1 LVRLANLQ
9 EAAVALERLR
19 SWMVEKLNPAQPI
32 IASDEGS
39 SVQSTQR
46 ITSYRNAFRN
56 IDSVN
61 RAVNMVVSACSSLD
75 YDIKDKIHDGVVN
88 GIRQKTLNTLLNFRP
103 NPYQS
108 AQDFRRELFKDLLL
122 DGNAFVHFDG
132 TFMYHLPADN
142 VEILTDPRTFIRGY
156 KYNVGVTFPEQDV
169 FYFKDINSNSI
180 YRGSS
185 RLEACLDNIDIL
197 YSMQEFQQKFFEN
210 GTIFGLVL
218 TSENTLSPQAKEKT
232 LAYWQQR
239 YNAKSGGR
247 RPIILDSGLKPYKLQ
262 DQKFSDL
269 DFDLAIKTHTERIMT
284 AVGVPPILLMGG
296 NNANIAPNLRLFY
309 METVLPIVKLYVS
322 SLERYFGYDVE
333 AITSS
338 VSALQPDV
346 GEIAKYHSTLVNGG
360 IITPNEA
367 RQELRYPKLD
377 GQDTIRIPA
386 NIAGSAADPSQG
398 GRPSTTRE

>member
-1 LVRLANLQ
+1 MATTIDRF
-9 EAAVALERLR
+9 RGWIR
-19 SWMVEKLNPAQPI
+19 EKLNPAQALI
-32 IASDEGS
+32 HTDEGTHIGTES
-39 SVQSTQR
+39 R
-46 ITSYRNAFRN
+46 IVNFRNAFRN

-61 RAVNMVVSACSSLD
+61 RAVNMIISATSSLD
-75 YDIKDKIHDGVVN
+75 YDVKDKVNEGVVN
-88 GIRQKTLNTLLNFRP
+88 GIRQKTLVNLLNFRP

-108 AQDFRRELFKDLLL
+108 AQDFRRELFKDILL
-122 DGNAFVHFDG
+122 DGNAFIHFDG
-132 TFMYHLPADN
+132 VFMYHLPAEN
-142 VEILTDPRTFIRGY
+142 VEILSDPKTFIRGY
-156 KYNVGVTFPEQDV
+156 RYNGQVLFEERDV
-169 FYFKDINSNSI
+169 FYFKDVSSTSI
-180 YRGSS
+180 YRGAS
-185 RLEACLDNIDIL
+185 RLESCMDNISTL
-197 YSMQEFQQKFFEN
+197 YAMQEFQQKFFEN

-218 TSENTLSPQAKEKT
+218 TSENTLSQQAKEKT

-239 YNAKSGGR
+239 YNSKSGGK
-247 RPIILDSGLKPYKLQ
+247 RPIILDSGLKPHRLSEQNFK
-262 DQKFSDL
+262 DL
-269 DFDLAIKTHTERIMT
+269 DFDVAIRTHNERI
-284 AVGVPPILLMGG
+284 VSSLGVPPLLLNGG

-309 METVLPIVKLYVS
+309 LETVLPIVRLYIS
-322 SLERYFGYDVE
+322 SIERYFGYDVE

-346 GEIAKYHSTLVNGG
+346 GELAKYHSTLVNGG

>member
-1 LVRLANLQ
+1 
-9 EAAVALERLR
+9 VATAINRLR
-19 SWMVEKLNPAQPI
+19 GWIVEKLNPAQPLI
-32 IASDEGS
+32 HTDEGTHIGTES
-39 SVQSTQR
+39 R
-46 ITSYRNAFRN
+46 IVNFRNAFRN

-61 RAVNMVVSACSSLD
+61 RAVNMIISATSSLD
-75 YDIKDKIHDGVVN
+75 YDVKDKVNEGVVS
-88 GIRQKTLNTLLNFRP
+88 GIRQKTLVNLLNFRP

-122 DGNAFVHFDG
+122 DGNAFIHFDG
-132 TFMYHLPADN
+132 VFMYHLPAEN
-142 VEILTDPRTFIRGY
+142 VEIISDPKTFIRGY
-156 KYNVGVTFPEQDV
+156 RYNGQVLFEERDV
-169 FYFKDINSNSI
+169 FYFKDVSSTSI
-180 YRGSS
+180 YRGAS
-185 RLEACLDNIDIL
+185 RLESCMSNISTL
-197 YSMQEFQQKFFEN
+197 YAMQEFQQKFFEN

-218 TSENTLSPQAKEKT
+218 TSENTLSQQAKEKT

-239 YNAKSGGR
+239 YNSKSGGK
-247 RPIILDSGLKPYKLQ
+247 RPIILDSGLKPHRLSEQNFK
-262 DQKFSDL
+262 DL
-269 DFDLAIKTHTERIMT
+269 DFDVAIKTHNERIISSL
-284 AVGVPPILLMGG
+284 GVPPLLLNGG

-309 METVLPIVKLYVS
+309 LETVLPIVKLYISAV
-322 SLERYFGYDVE
+322 ERYFGYDVE

-346 GEIAKYHSTLVNGG
+346 GELAKYHSTLVNGG

>member
-1 LVRLANLQ
+1 MATAIN
-9 EAAVALERLR
+9 RLR
-19 SWMVEKLNPAQPI
+19 GWIVEKLNPAQPLI
-32 IASDEGS
+32 HTDEGTHIGTES
-39 SVQSTQR
+39 R
-46 ITSYRNAFRN
+46 IVNFRNAFRN

-61 RAVNMVVSACSSLD
+61 RAVNMIISATSSLD
-75 YDIKDKIHDGVVN
+75 YDVKDKVNEGVVS
-88 GIRQKTLNTLLNFRP
+88 GIRQKTLVNLLNFRP

-122 DGNAFVHFDG
+122 DGNAFIHFDG
-132 TFMYHLPADN
+132 VFMYHLPAEN
-142 VEILTDPRTFIRGY
+142 VEIISDPKTFIRGY
-156 KYNVGVTFPEQDV
+156 RYNGQVLFEERDV
-169 FYFKDINSNSI
+169 FYFKDVSSTSI
-180 YRGSS
+180 YRGAS
-185 RLEACLDNIDIL
+185 RLESCMSNISTL
-197 YSMQEFQQKFFEN
+197 YAMQEFQQKFFEN

-218 TSENTLSPQAKEKT
+218 TSENTLSQQAKEKT

-239 YNAKSGGR
+239 YNSKSGGK
-247 RPIILDSGLKPYKLQ
+247 RPIILDSGLKPHRLSEQNFK
-262 DQKFSDL
+262 DL
-269 DFDLAIKTHTERIMT
+269 DFDVAIKTHNERIISSL
-284 AVGVPPILLMGG
+284 GVPPLLLNGG

-309 METVLPIVKLYVS
+309 LETVLPIVKLYISAV
-322 SLERYFGYDVE
+322 ERYFGYDVE

-346 GEIAKYHSTLVNGG
+346 GELAKYHSTLVNGG

>member
-1 LVRLANLQ
+1 
-9 EAAVALERLR
+9 VATAINRLR
-19 SWMVEKLNPAQPI
+19 GWIVEKLNPAQPLI
-32 IASDEGS
+32 HTDEGTHIGTES
-39 SVQSTQR
+39 R
-46 ITSYRNAFRN
+46 IVNFRNAFRN

-61 RAVNMVVSACSSLD
+61 RAVNMIISATSSLD
-75 YDIKDKIHDGVVN
+75 YDVKDKVNEGVVN
-88 GIRQKTLNTLLNFRP
+88 GIRQKSLVNLLNFRP

-122 DGNAFVHFDG
+122 DGNAFIHFDG
-132 TFMYHLPADN
+132 VFMYHLPAEN
-142 VEILTDPRTFIRGY
+142 VEILSDPKTFIRGY
-156 KYNVGVTFPEQDV
+156 RYNGQVLFEERDV
-169 FYFKDINSNSI
+169 FYFKDVSSTSI
-180 YRGSS
+180 YRGAS
-185 RLEACLDNIDIL
+185 RLESCMNNISTL
-197 YSMQEFQQKFFEN
+197 YAMQEFQQKFFEN

-218 TSENTLSPQAKEKT
+218 TSENTLSQQAKEKT

-239 YNAKSGGR
+239 YNSKSGGK
-247 RPIILDSGLKPYKLQ
+247 RPIILDSGLKPHRLSEQNFK
-262 DQKFSDL
+262 DL
-269 DFDLAIKTHTERIMT
+269 DFDVAIKTHNERIISSL
-284 AVGVPPILLMGG
+284 GVPPLLLNGG

-309 METVLPIVKLYVS
+309 LETVLPIVKLYISAV
-322 SLERYFGYDVE
+322 ERYFGYDVE

-346 GEIAKYHSTLVNGG
+346 GELAKYHSTLVNGG

>member
-1 LVRLANLQ
+1 MATAIN
-9 EAAVALERLR
+9 RLR
-19 SWMVEKLNPAQPI
+19 GWIVEKLNPAQPLI
-32 IASDEGS
+32 HTDEGTHIGTES
-39 SVQSTQR
+39 R
-46 ITSYRNAFRN
+46 IVNFRNAFRN

-61 RAVNMVVSACSSLD
+61 RAVNMIISATSSLD
-75 YDIKDKIHDGVVN
+75 YDVKDKVNEGVVS
-88 GIRQKTLNTLLNFRP
+88 GIRQKTLVNLLNFRP

-108 AQDFRRELFKDLLL
+108 AQDFRRELFKDLIL
-122 DGNAFVHFDG
+122 DGNAFIHFDG
-132 TFMYHLPADN
+132 VFMYHLPAEN
-142 VEILTDPRTFIRGY
+142 VEIISDPKTFIRGY
-156 KYNVGVTFPEQDV
+156 RYNGQVLFEERDV
-169 FYFKDINSNSI
+169 FYFKDVSSTSI
-180 YRGSS
+180 YRGAS
-185 RLEACLDNIDIL
+185 RLESCMSNISTL
-197 YSMQEFQQKFFEN
+197 YAMQEFQQKFFEN

-218 TSENTLSPQAKEKT
+218 TSENTLSQQAKEKT

-239 YNAKSGGR
+239 YNSKSGGK
-247 RPIILDSGLKPYKLQ
+247 RPIILDSGLKPHRLSEQNFK
-262 DQKFSDL
+262 DL
-269 DFDLAIKTHTERIMT
+269 DFDVAIKTHNERIISSL
-284 AVGVPPILLMGG
+284 GVPPLLLNGG

-309 METVLPIVKLYVS
+309 LETVLPIVKLYISAV
-322 SLERYFGYDVE
+322 ERYFGYDVE

-346 GEIAKYHSTLVNGG
+346 GELAKYHSTLVNGG

>member
-1 LVRLANLQ
+1 MATAIN
-9 EAAVALERLR
+9 RLR
-19 SWMVEKLNPAQPI
+19 GWIVEKLNPAQPLI
-32 IASDEGS
+32 HTDEGTHIGTES
-39 SVQSTQR
+39 R
-46 ITSYRNAFRN
+46 IVNFRNAFRN

-61 RAVNMVVSACSSLD
+61 RAVNMIISATSSLD
-75 YDIKDKIHDGVVN
+75 YDVKDKVNEGVIN
-88 GIRQKTLNTLLNFRP
+88 GIRQKTLVNLLNFRP

-122 DGNAFVHFDG
+122 DGNAFIHFDG
-132 TFMYHLPADN
+132 AFMYHLPAEN
-142 VEILTDPRTFIRGY
+142 VEILSDPKTFIRGY
-156 KYNVGVTFPEQDV
+156 RYNGQVLFEERDV
-169 FYFKDINSNSI
+169 FYFKDVSSTSI
-180 YRGSS
+180 YRGAS
-185 RLEACLDNIDIL
+185 RLESCMSNISTL
-197 YSMQEFQQKFFEN
+197 YAMQEFQQKFFEN

-218 TSENTLSPQAKEKT
+218 TSENTLSQQAKEKT

-239 YNAKSGGR
+239 YNSKSGGK
-247 RPIILDSGLKPYKLQ
+247 RPIILDSGLKPHRLSEQNFK
-262 DQKFSDL
+262 DL
-269 DFDLAIKTHTERIMT
+269 DFDVAIKTHNERIISSL
-284 AVGVPPILLMGG
+284 GVPPLLLNGG

-309 METVLPIVKLYVS
+309 LETVLPIVKLYISAV
-322 SLERYFGYDVE
+322 ERYFGYDVE

-346 GEIAKYHSTLVNGG
+346 GELAKYHSTLVNGG